1 MIGPLALAVLFAAT
15 VICTGA
21 GVIAFFI
28 TLAHIGKT
36 RVVLRQDKWQLVA
49 SILLAVIGT
58 IILLFLLLGFPTQ
71 SWGQPG
77 PPQGWT
83 RATVSTCPPYNPSS
97 CQSRTVW
104 LEERSWCGRR
114 ASWWSPTT
122 GREIVTVRCASQ

>member
-1 MIGPLALAVLFAAT
+1 MIGPLTLAVLFAAT
-15 VICTGA
+15 AICTGA

-71 SWGQPG
+71 SWGQSG

-122 GREIVTVRCASQ
+122 GREIVTVRCGQ